1 MTPQHVLAVLRRR
14 WATVIATVVL
24 AMAVAAGAS
33 ITSTPQYTASSQV
46 FVAAGGNAS
55 PGELAQLNIFVQ
67 ERVRSY
73 AALATT
79 PLVLDT
85 VVDELD
91 LSQSTEQLAQQIEVS
106 TSTDTVLMRV
116 SVTDT
121 DAQTAAAV
129 ADAVV
134 NRLSAVVPEVEPAQA
149 DGAPAI
155 SIVITDP
162 AEVPSE
168 PSSPRLLL
176 NLALAGV
183 AGIAIGV
190 ALALLQG
197 SGRRRT

>member
-1 MTPQHVLAVLRRR
+1 M
-14 WATVIATVVL
+14 
-24 AMAVAAGAS
+24 
-33 ITSTPQYTASSQV
+33 
-46 FVAAGGNAS
+46 
-55 PGELAQLNIFVQ
+55 PG
-67 ERVRSY
+67 RVRSY

-91 LSQSTEQLAQQIEVS
+91 LSQSAEQLAQQIEVS

-197 SGRRRT
+197 SGRRRA